1 MNHPQELQL
10 VKEDQQKTSHDK
22 ILEAYRR
29 LNEKI
34 DILIAKRNKKAK
46 TGT

>member
-1 MNHPQELQL
+1 MTHNQELKL
-10 VKEDQQKTSHDK
+10 VKEEQKTSHDK

-34 DILIAKRNKKAK
+34 DTLIAKRDKKAK

>member
-1 MNHPQELQL
+1 MTHTQELKL
-10 VKEDQQKTSHDK
+10 VKEDQKTSHDK

-34 DILIAKRNKKAK
+34 DILILKRNKKAK